1 MYNVG
6 IAEENCPLLRV
17 KRPNSRIVHFF
28 ENNEE
33 FCFEKNADILV
44 RNQILRFSQYF
55 STEKTNFRINYFEIG
70 LFSIKIFALS
80 IF

>member
-55 STEKTNFRINYFEIG
+55 STKKNKFQNK
-70 LFSIKIFALS
+70 LF
-80 IF
+80 